1 MVPYKRVTGR
11 KDYLSTPFLPPP
23 LTFLRAVLDFLPP
36 PFYESRAKIVPNNR
50 TDNTQA
56 RLIPETAHPG
66 KKGISSAPPER
77 MRWLQCPFPWR
88 HTHQL

>member
-1 MVPYKRVTGR
+1 MVPYKRVAGR
-11 KDYLSTPFLPPP
+11 KDYLSTPFLPPL

-36 PFYESRAKIVPNNR
+36 SSFYESRAN
-50 TDNTQA
+50 NTQA

-66 KKGISSAPPER
+66 KKGISNAPPER